1 MGIIVVFIFWV
12 IGLCWLASL
21 YIEYDMPP
29 TLWSILGLALPFVN
43 LIIAVYIDCNCK
55 IFKQIISRD
64 FVNFKLKIKEAR
76 NQNKNKHEI

>member
-1 MGIIVVFIFWV
+1 MGIIVLFIFLV
-12 IGLCWLASL
+12 GLCWLASL
-21 YIEYDMPP
+21 YIEYDVPP

-55 IFKQIISRD
+55 TFKQIIIKD
-64 FVNFKLKIKEAR
+64 FVDFKLKLKTAR